1 MLGSNGTLAIYEV
14 HVPTKISKLKVF
26 LAKRNDTT
34 PRSRESADGRVEFLC
49 RFRAYEY
56 ICLLPGL
63 RLLATTTL
71 KRLDN
76 LQVIHRIVSRVT
88 IMYDAVL
95 REL

>member
-1 MLGSNGTLAIYEV
+1 MEAVG
-14 HVPTKISKLKVF
+14 
-26 LAKRNDTT
+26 
-34 PRSRESADGRVEFLC
+34 FLC

-56 ICLLPGL
+56 IYLLPGL